1 MQNIVFPGRDKKVRL
16 TFDGVDLNLATDIEV
31 EFGDETYNFG
41 NGVEVESNTTLALDL
56 SSTQLTG
63 RIYPTVYYI
72 DAGSPNGNPITA
84 LETGGGEVLIAIGSI
99 LVIED
104 GSIVAGANSL
114 ASDADLKG
122 YAIARGVKIP
132 PTQPERESLL
142 LKAMDYLFSVEG
154 RLQGQR
160 VTVVQ
165 ELPFPREYVC
175 ARGRYIPSNE
185 IPSDIKKAQIELA
198 LQAYDSD
205 LLQSGSVQN
214 VASEKLGDL
223 ETSYF
228 QGGAVAHAVTEKANA
243 YLMPYYKNG
252 GRVSLV
258 RV

>member
-1 MQNIVFPGRDKKVRL
+1 MQNLVFPGRDKKVRL
-16 TFDGVDLNLATDIEV
+16 EFDGVDLNLATEIEV
-31 EFGDETYNFG
+31 EFGSETYNFA
-41 NGVEVESNTTLALDL
+41 NGVVVESNTTLALDL
-56 SSTQLTG
+56 SATTETG
-63 RIYPTVYYI
+63 RIYPSVFYF
-72 DAGSPNGNPITA
+72 DAGSPQGTPIVA
-84 LETGGGEVLIAIGSI
+84 LETGGSEVLVAIGSI
-99 LVIED
+99 LIVED
-104 GSIVAGANSL
+104 GSIVEGANTF
-114 ASDADLKG
+114 ASDEEFKSH
-122 YAIARGVKIP
+122 AIARGVKIP

-154 RLQGQR
+154 KLQGQR
-160 VTVVQ
+160 TTVVQ
-165 ELPFPREYVC
+165 ELPFPREYVS
-175 ARGRYIPSNE
+175 ARGRHIPSNQ
-185 IPSDIKKAQIELA
+185 IPADIKKAQIELA